1 MAPLAC
7 VFAHPD
13 DETYAVGGTL
23 ASYAARGIHSD
34 IFCATNG
41 DAGKSSGVPVSSRA
55 ELGKRR
61 LAELRAAANVL
72 GVETIVATEHP
83 DGALAE
89 VNTEL
94 LVGQIVEF
102 LRRSRPAVVLTFGPE
117 GAPTG
122 HRDHR
127 AISRAAT
134 AAFHLAG
141 LATEYP
147 EQLERGVAPHAP
159 RRLFYVAWDGVEDA
173 GPGRPPRA
181 SVPPTARIR
190 VRDFM
195 PAKGAAFDAHAT
207 QHVHRAAFESAA
219 IRDVESYA
227 LAAGAAQRRPTIDDL
242 FDGL

>member
-1 MAPLAC
+1 MATLAC

-23 ASYAARGIHSD
+23 ASYAARDIHSD

-41 DAGKSSGVPVSSRA
+41 DAGKSSVPVSSRA
-55 ELGKRR
+55 ELGKLR
-61 LAELRAAANVL
+61 LAELRAAGNVL

-83 DGALAE
+83 DGSLGE
-89 VNTEL
+89 VNAEL
-94 LVGQIVEF
+94 LIGQIVEF
-102 LRRSRPAVVLTFGPE
+102 LRGQRPEVVLTFGPE

-141 LATEYP
+141 LSTEYT
-147 EQLERGVAPHAP
+147 EQIARGLAPHAP
-159 RRLFYVAWDGVEDA
+159 RRLFYTAWDGVEDA
-173 GPGRPPRA
+173 GPGRAPRA

-190 VRDFM
+190 VREFM
-195 PAKGAAFDAHAT
+195 PAKAAAFEAHAT
-207 QHVHRAAFESAA
+207 QHVHRAAFEGAA

-227 LAAGAAQRRPTIDDL
+227 LAAGVAQPRPTIDDL
-242 FDGL
+242 FEGL

>member
-13 DETYAVGGTL
+13 DETYSVGGTL
-23 ASYAARGIHSD
+23 ARYAALGIHSD

-55 ELGKRR
+55 ELGR
-61 LAELRAAANVL
+61 LRLTELRAAAQLL
-72 GVETIVATEHP
+72 GVRDLVAPGHQ
-83 DGALAE
+83 DGALGQVDAD
-89 VNTEL
+89 L
-94 LVGQIVEF
+94 LVGEVVEF
-102 LRRSRPAVVLTFGPE
+102 LRRSRPTVVLTFGPE

-141 LATEYP
+141 LTTEYP
-147 EQLERGVAPHAP
+147 EQVARGLPAHAP
-159 RRLFYVAWDGVEDA
+159 KRLFYVAWDGMEDA

-181 SVPPTARIR
+181 SVPPTARLH
-190 VRDFM
+190 VKEFM
-195 PAKGAAFDAHAT
+195 PAKAAAFEAHAT
-207 QHVHRAAFESAA
+207 QHVHRASFESAA
-219 IRDVESYA
+219 IREMESYA
-227 LAAGAAQRRPTIDDL
+227 LAAGVAQPRSTIDDM
-242 FDGL
+242 FAGL

>member
-1 MAPLAC
+1 MARLAC

-23 ASYAARGIHSD
+23 ARYAALGIHSD

-41 DAGKSSGVPVSSRA
+41 DAGKNSGVPVSSRA
-55 ELGKRR
+55 ELGKLR
-61 LAELRAAANVL
+61 LAELRAAGDVL

-89 VNTEL
+89 VNAEL

-102 LRRSRPAVVLTFGPE
+102 LRRSRPTVVLTFGPE

-127 AISRAAT
+127 AISRVAT

-147 EQLERGVAPHAP
+147 EQIGRGLAAYAPK
-159 RRLFYVAWDGVEDA
+159 RLFYVAWDGVEDA
-173 GPGRPPRA
+173 GPGRAPRA

-190 VRDFM
+190 VRELM
-195 PAKGAAFDAHAT
+195 GVKAAAFEAHAT
-207 QHVHRAAFESAA
+207 QHIHRASFESAA

-227 LAAGAAQRRPTIDDL
+227 LAAGVPQPRPTIEDL

>member
-23 ASYAARGIHSD
+23 ARYAARGIHCD

-41 DAGKSSGVPVSSRA
+41 DAGKSGVPVSSRA
-55 ELGKRR
+55 ELGR
-61 LAELRAAANVL
+61 LRVAELHAAASVL
-72 GVETIVATEHP
+72 GVDEIVTAGHP
-83 DGALAE
+83 DGSLAQ
-89 VNTEL
+89 VGAEL
-94 LVGQIVEF
+94 LVGEIVEF
-102 LRRSRPAVVLTFGPE
+102 LRRSQPTVVLTFGPE

-122 HRDHR
+122 HPDHR
-127 AISRAAT
+127 AISRVAT

-141 LATEYP
+141 LATEHT
-147 EQLERGVAPHAP
+147 EQLGRGLAPHSP

-173 GPGRPPRA
+173 GPGRAPRA

-190 VRDFM
+190 VREFM
-195 PAKGAAFDAHAT
+195 GAKSAAFDAHVT
-207 QHVHRAAFESAA
+207 QHVHRASFESAA

-227 LAAGAAQRRPTIDDL
+227 LAAGAAQPRAVIEDL
-242 FDGL
+242 FEGL